1 MKPEFLY
8 GPNTAE
14 EILKAGKRRVF
25 RIYISKGSLEGK
37 AKDIV
42 GLARKSGVPVDFVEP
57 RALERLSEGGHHQ
70 GVILEAEPV
79 KIHSLSD
86 ALGLVKEPKNTV
98 WAGLD
103 GITDPMNL
111 GAIIRSAACFG
122 VSAVVIPERRS
133 VGLTPAAQKTA
144 SGAIERVDVMEV
156 VNLNQA
162 ILELKKRN
170 FWIYGADMKGKP
182 VDKTDFA
189 FPAFL
194 VIGSEGEGLHRKT
207 REHCDELVSIPQ
219 RGGVESLNAS
229 VAAAVMFYEIS
240 KKITALKN

>member
-1 MKPEFLY
+1 M
-8 GPNTAE
+8 
-14 EILKAGKRRVF
+14 KAGKRKVLRMYV
-25 RIYISKGSLEGK
+25 SKGELEGK

-42 GLARKSGVPVDFVEP
+42 CLAGKSGVPVDFVEP
-57 RALERLSEGGHHQ
+57 RSLERLSQGGNHQ
-70 GVILEAEPV
+70 GVILEVEPL
-79 KIHSLSD
+79 KTLSLVD
-86 ALGLVKEPKNTV
+86 ALSLVKEPKKTV

-122 VSAVVIPERRS
+122 VSTVVIPERRS
-133 VGLTPAAQKTA
+133 VGLTPAAQKAA
-144 SGAIERVDVMEV
+144 SGAIERVDVVEV
-156 VNLNQA
+156 VNLNQT

-182 VDKTDFA
+182 ADKVDFA
-189 FPAFL
+189 FPVFL

-219 RGGVESLNAS
+219 KGGVESLNAS

-240 KKITALKN
+240 KKL